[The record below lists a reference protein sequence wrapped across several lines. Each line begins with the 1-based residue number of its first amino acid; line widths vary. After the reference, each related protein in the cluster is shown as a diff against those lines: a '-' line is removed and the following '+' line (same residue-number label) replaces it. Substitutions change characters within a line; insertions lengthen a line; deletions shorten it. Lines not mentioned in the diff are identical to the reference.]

1 MAFSI
6 ILVILG
12 LGAFCALLYNFA
24 VYALPAFAG
33 FSVGFWAMHSGAGVG
48 SIVVGF
54 GAGLFVFLVG
64 QVAFAKSRSM
74 LLRWLLVLL
83 FAAPAAWA
91 GYSMVLQL
99 SELGVPSPAWREVF
113 AVIGAVVIGCA
124 AVARLAALPPE
135 AGSARE
141 RLVSGALRSRP
152 TGLQK
157 SMLVSEFRDPHSTPS
172 GGAGSVAG

>member
-6 ILVILG
+6 ILTILG

-24 VYALPAFAG
+24 VYALPAFVG
-33 FSVGFWAMHSGAGVG
+33 FSVGFWAIHSGAGLG

-54 GAGLFVFLVG
+54 VAGLVVLLAG
-64 QVAFAKSRSM
+64 QVAFAKSRSL

-91 GYSMVLQL
+91 GYSLVLQL
-99 SELGVPSPAWREVF
+99 SELGVPSPVWRHMF
-113 AVIGAVVIGCA
+113 AVIGAAVIGCT

-135 AGSARE
+135 PRSVQKRPASS
-141 RLVSGALRSRP
+141 LALSRP
-152 TGLQK
+152 TSL
-157 SMLVSEFRDPHSTPS
+157 
-172 GGAGSVAG
+172 